1 MESQMNSTVNPK
13 ASNVFQ
19 ELRMNWNNNKRKSK
33 SIFVR
38 KWKNKAEDDG
48 VSLSEDSVSS

>member
-1 MESQMNSTVNPK
+1 MNSTVNPK

-19 ELRMNWNNNKRKSK
+19 DLQMNWNNNKRKSK